1 MTNDDPAR
9 DDRGN
14 ADDPQ
19 RRDSAD
25 TSNSTDVTAGKGRRD
40 EVGRSGVYP
49 PGVDAPDDAE
59 VITPGEFGHR
69 K

>member
-1 MTNDDPAR
+1 MTNDDRAR
-9 DDRGN
+9 DDRDT
-14 ADDPQ
+14 ADDAQ

-40 EVGRSGVYP
+40 EVGHTGVYP
-49 PGVDAPDDAE
+49 AGVDAPDDAE